1 MSVQV
6 CYVARPTDEPY
17 SRLFRYPD
25 RPPIAVVK
33 MDDGRLSVDAT
44 DPMALLR
51 IAKCFEKAAEMLA
64 DEALEQADLEV
75 RSA

>member
-1 MSVQV
+1 MGVQIV
-6 CYVARPTDEPY
+6 YVAQPTDEPY

-44 DPMALLR
+44 DPIVLLR

-64 DEALEQADLEV
+64 DEALETADLEV
-75 RSA
+75 RGA